1 MEIKLRHEVRQVMGQ
16 QMQLSMQLL
25 QMSVQELDAYLREL
39 SLENPLLEELPPQ
52 QVYRPLAV
60 SRGHVPADEEG
71 EEPIPDEKRGTLREF
86 IREQVL
92 SLRVPEL
99 MRRELLYLTNE
110 MDERGYL
117 PGDCVELEV
126 FAGERER
133 CENAIR
139 VFQSLEPAGVGARS
153 LSECLVIQLHRMG
166 CTDEVAYEVC
176 ERFLDRLAK
185 GQTNRIAQEL
195 GVKEQRVLRAKE
207 LIAALSPTPSNGFA
221 ENDAPGYILP
231 DLELTRTEDGFELTT
246 SDRYLPSYRIDAF
259 YAAMA
264 EKPGLSDEEREYF
277 TEKLRQAT
285 WAVRCVERR
294 RDMLLA
300 CAGAIVE
307 AQADFFSDGVSPI
320 KPYTMSE
327 LAGRLGVHVSTVSR
341 AIRGKHIS
349 CRFGVYPLAD
359 FFQRESSGGVTAQG
373 VLEELRSL
381 IENEDSAHPLSDRAL
396 AEALQQ
402 KGCDVSR
409 RTVAKYRDQ
418 AGIPAASGRRRQ

>member
-1 MEIKLRHEVRQVMGQ
+1 
-16 QMQLSMQLL
+16 
-25 QMSVQELDAYLREL
+25 
-39 SLENPLLEELPPQ
+39 
-52 QVYRPLAV
+52 
-60 SRGHVPADEEG
+60 
-71 EEPIPDEKRGTLREF
+71 
-86 IREQVL
+86 
-92 SLRVPEL
+92 
-99 MRRELLYLTNE
+99 
-110 MDERGYL
+110 
-117 PGDCVELEV
+117 
-126 FAGERER
+126 
-133 CENAIR
+133 
-139 VFQSLEPAGVGARS
+139 
-153 LSECLVIQLHRMG
+153 
-166 CTDEVAYEVC
+166 
-176 ERFLDRLAK
+176 
-185 GQTNRIAQEL
+185 
-195 GVKEQRVLRAKE
+195 
-207 LIAALSPTPSNGFA
+207 
-221 ENDAPGYILP
+221 
-231 DLELTRTEDGFELTT
+231 
-246 SDRYLPSYRIDAF
+246 
-259 YAAMA
+259 MA

-359 FFQRESSGGVTAQG
+359 FFQRESSGGVTARG

-402 KGCDVSR
+402 KGYDVSR